1 MVRKRNI
8 LSRLERQIARAP
20 PMWTVQRYLNSLFQD
35 NPIRAN
41 RVVTNRNPRGAIRY
55 LRGYV
60 PGANRIRD
68 ALREIRNPAFRAR
81 MRAVLRRIS

>member
-1 MVRKRNI
+1 MVRRRNI

-20 PMWTVQRYLNSLFQD
+20 PMWTVQRYLNTLFQD
-35 NPIRAN
+35 NSIRGN
-41 RVVTNRNPRGAIRY
+41 RSATNRNPRGAIRY

-60 PGANRIRD
+60 PGANRVRD
-68 ALREIRNPAFRAR
+68 AVREIRSPAFRAR